1 MAAQGEV
8 RSVSCIDAGYV
19 VTRRA
24 TCADRGPDPH
34 RALPAPSRPR
44 LVTDVIN
51 DVFDPL
57 RSHRTHRCESIQPNE
72 ENK

>member
-19 VTRRA
+19 VTPDYLSQISGFACCVNAFGSFVVGGWRDDGSI
-24 TCADRGPDPH
+24 DR
-34 RALPAPSRPR
+34 
-44 LVTDVIN
+44 
-51 DVFDPL
+51 
-57 RSHRTHRCESIQPNE
+57 RCESIQANE